1 MSRHPRPSA
10 ELLRDPVDDFG
21 LPEFPYRRLDAAA
34 PPRWSRAWSRWPVQ
48 VLTAVAA
55 LVVGFLLAGGLF
67 AGRHVA
73 TQQDARKDDLLALVE
88 LRQAH
93 NDALSAQLDDLRQ
106 RVSETEALLTRQVP
120 ALAAQVESL
129 ESGTGLTPV
138 AGPGVRITFSDGE
151 PTCSERPSDCRIH
164 DADLQL
170 AVNTLF
176 ATGAEAVAI
185 NGERLIATT
194 AIRSA
199 GGSVLVNY
207 RVLTSPYVVE
217 AIGNPVGLPAQ
228 FASSDLAADF
238 GIWRDTYGLGFGIEA
253 VSGDGE
259 DGLTLPA
266 YSGSAQLQVA
276 KVAAS

>member
-21 LPEFPYRRLDAAA
+21 LPDFPYQRLEAA
-34 PPRWSRAWSRWPVQ
+34 PPPRPHAWDRWPVQ
-48 VLTAVAA
+48 ALTAVGA
-55 LVVGFLLAGGLF
+55 LVAGFLLIGALF
-67 AGRHVA
+67 AGRDVA
-73 TQQDARKDDLLALVE
+73 VQQDARKEDLLALVE

-93 NDALSAQLDDLRQ
+93 NDALSAQLDELRQ
-106 RVSETEALLTRQVP
+106 RVSETEAHLTRQVP
-120 ALAAQVESL
+120 ALAAQL
-129 ESGTGLTPV
+129 ETLKSGTGLTAV
-138 AGPGVRITFSDGE
+138 AGPGVRVTFTDGD
-151 PTCSERPSDCRIH
+151 PGCSERPNDCRIH

-176 ATGAEAVAI
+176 ASGAEAVAI

-228 FASSDLAADF
+228 VSASHLATDF
-238 GIWRDTYGLGFGIEA
+238 KIWRDTYGLGFGIEA
-253 VSGDGE
+253 VTGE
-259 DGLTLPA
+259 GKDVLTVPA
-266 YSGSAQLQVA
+266 HSGSAQLPIA
-276 KVAAS
+276 EVAAS